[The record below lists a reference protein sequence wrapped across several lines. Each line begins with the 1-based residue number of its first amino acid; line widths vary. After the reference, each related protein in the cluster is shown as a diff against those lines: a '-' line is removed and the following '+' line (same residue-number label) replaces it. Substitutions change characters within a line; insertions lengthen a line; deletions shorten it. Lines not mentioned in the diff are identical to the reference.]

1 MGSNPTKDNLF
12 LFFHLFMIS
21 IIILI
26 INNIIIC
33 SIFISI
39 SISNY

>member
-1 MGSNPTKDNLF
+1 
-12 LFFHLFMIS
+12 MIS
-21 IIILI
+21 TIILI

>member
-1 MGSNPTKDNLF
+1 
-12 LFFHLFMIS
+12 MILT
-21 IIILI
+21 IILI

-33 SIFISI
+33 NIFISI